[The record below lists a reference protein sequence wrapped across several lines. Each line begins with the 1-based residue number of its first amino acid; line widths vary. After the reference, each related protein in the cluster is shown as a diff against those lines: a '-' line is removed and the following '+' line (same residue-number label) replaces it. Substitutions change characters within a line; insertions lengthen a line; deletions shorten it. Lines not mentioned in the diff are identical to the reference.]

1 LLVLDTLGMPSS
13 ARATP
18 PENITQIASSPAM
31 MGALRLDLMGFKR
44 ATSGSDA
51 SVAMLLWQCCLR
63 GEESKGRANE
73 VKIQ

>member
-1 LLVLDTLGMPSS
+1 
-13 ARATP
+13 
-18 PENITQIASSPAM
+18 M

-51 SVAMLLWQCCLR
+51 SVAMLVWQCCL
-63 GEESKGRANE
+63 GVEESKGRANE